1 MSNPAG
7 RDAGDLIFVAGHTG
21 LVGQALVRRL
31 QPEHGDRLLL
41 RTRAELDLTDQ
52 AAVRRFFSE
61 HRPAHVYLAAAR
73 VGGIK
78 DNNDHPAEFIRE
90 NLLIETNVID
100 AAWRSGVRK
109 LMFLGSS
116 CIYPRE
122 APQPIRPEYLLSS
135 ALEPTNRA
143 YAIAKIAGI
152 EMCRAYRSQYGFNA
166 ITAMPTNLYGPGDN
180 FDPERSHVVPGLMRR
195 FAAAAERGDAEV
207 TVWGSGR
214 PRRELMF
221 VDDLADAL
229 VFLMARYES
238 DAPVNVGTGEDH
250 PIAEIARLVAEVT
263 GFGGTLAFDSS
274 YPDGTPRKLLDVS
287 VLHSLGWRHRTAL
300 AEGLRRTWNWYQNSL
315 HGQ

>member
-1 MSNPAG
+1 MARTANDEPVF
-7 RDAGDLIFVAGHTG
+7 IAGHSG

-31 QPEHGDRLLL
+31 RAEYGDRLLL
-41 RTRAELDLTDQ
+41 RTRAELDLTNQ
-52 AAVRRFFSE
+52 SSVQNFFAY
-61 HRPAHVYLAAAR
+61 HRPSIVYLAAAR

-100 AAWRSGVRK
+100 AAWRCGTRK
-109 LMFLGSS
+109 LLFLGSS

-135 ALEPTNRA
+135 ALEPTNQA

-152 EMCRAYRSQYGFNA
+152 EMCRAYRRQYGFNA

-180 FDPERSHVVPGLMRR
+180 FDPEQSHVVPGLMRR
-195 FAAAAERGDAEV
+195 FVAAVDRGDSEV
-207 TVWGSGR
+207 AVWGSGR

-229 VFLMARYES
+229 VFLMDRYEGET
-238 DAPVNVGTGEDH
+238 PVNIGTGEDH
-250 PIAEIARLVAEVT
+250 SIAEIAQLVADLA
-263 GFGGTLAFDSS
+263 GFGGTLRFDPA
-274 YPDGTPRKLLDVS
+274 YPDGTPRKLMDSS
-287 VLHSLGWRHRTAL
+287 VLAELGWRHRTAL
-300 AEGLRRTWNWYQNSL
+300 VEGFRLTLNWYRNSL
-315 HGQ
+315 RG

>member
-7 RDAGDLIFVAGHTG
+7 RDSGDLIFVAGHTG

-152 EMCRAYRSQYGFNA
+152 EMCRAYRSRYGFNA